1 MRIHTPKSSVSFYR
15 GFRNKP
21 EAAKSY
27 REGNGPPYVA
37 REVVSAMD
45 ARSPERLFQIK
56 NKSTCASS

>member
-1 MRIHTPKSSVSFYR
+1 MPIHAPKSSVSVYR
-15 GFRNKP
+15 GFHNKP

-37 REVVSAMD
+37 REVLSAMD

-56 NKSTCASS
+56 N